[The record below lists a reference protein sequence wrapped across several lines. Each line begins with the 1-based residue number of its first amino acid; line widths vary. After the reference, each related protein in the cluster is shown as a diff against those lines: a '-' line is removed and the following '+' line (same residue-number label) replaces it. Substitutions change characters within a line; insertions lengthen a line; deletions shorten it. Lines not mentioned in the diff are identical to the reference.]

1 MDYIYAAIFGFVQG
15 ITEFLP
21 ISSSG
26 HLVILHELISLP
38 IKNEITF
45 DVIMHS
51 ATLFAVLW
59 FFRQEIRQLLKSWL
73 LSLGGQKD
81 NLSRI
86 SWLIIL
92 GTIPAALV
100 GWLFGNYIEAV
111 FRSPLIVAIMLA
123 IIGGLFIVFE
133 KISSFQNDLEK
144 LNWRQALIIG
154 LAQVAAFIPG
164 TSRSGVT
171 IIAGLGVGL
180 KREEAIKFSFLLS
193 VPIIAGAVIKKIPQT
208 LILGLSGEELMI
220 LSIGFIFSFLTGF
233 LAIKYFLKFSKNNSL
248 HIFAYYRFILA
259 AILLIIGLTYL
270 PVF

>member
-1 MDYIYAAIFGFVQG
+1 MSYIYSAIFGFVQG

-26 HLVILHELISLP
+26 HLVILHEFISLP
-38 IKNEITF
+38 IKNEIIF
-45 DVIMHS
+45 DVIMHL

-59 FFRQEIRQLLKSWL
+59 FFRQEIGQLLKSWF

-81 NLSRI
+81 DLSRI
-86 SWLIIL
+86 GWLIIL
-92 GTIPAALV
+92 GTIPAALA
-100 GWLFGNYIEAV
+100 GWLFGDFIEVA

-123 IIGGLFIVFE
+123 IIGAFFIVFE

-144 LNWRQALIIG
+144 LNWRQTLLIG
-154 LAQVAAFIPG
+154 LAQAVAFIPG

-180 KREEAIKFSFLLS
+180 KREVAVKFSFLLS
-193 VPIIAGAVIKKIPQT
+193 IPIIAGAVIKKIPQA
-208 LILGLSGEELMI
+208 LILGINGGELMI

-233 LAIKYFLKFSKNNSL
+233 LAIKYFLRFSKNNSL

-259 AILLIIGLTYL
+259 AILLFY
-270 PVF
+270 FFR